1 MPGEE
6 KPYRVYRGGRQ
17 KGKVPLQARPAR
29 VSARARKEDG
39 SAYPGPGPIKQ
50 RKKWSRGRRI
60 GIAALLILL
69 LIVIWAVA
77 SYLSFRSGVEAANK
91 RLPAG
96 TAEALDHQD
105 SLIYSSPTDILLL
118 GTDHANQPGHE
129 TQHSDS
135 IMLIRTDPSLHRV
148 VYLSIPRDL
157 RATIPGVGDTRI
169 NAAMQS
175 GGPPLAIKT
184 IRSYTG
190 LPVNHVIIVDF
201 SQFKDVIDALGG
213 VTVDVPE
220 RIVSKFDCPL
230 KTNAECDRWKGW
242 RFAKGPQH
250 MSGKRALIYSRVR
263 KNLLNPADTDI
274 TRTEHQ
280 QDVLR
285 ALLRKLTGFS
295 TLVKLPFIG
304 GTLAKPL
311 ATDLSTAQFMQIGW
325 IYKRGHELHCRL
337 GGTPETL
344 PDGESVIVGEG
355 DDKEYVIQTV
365 LGKTAPLPPRPG
377 EERYGAG
384 CVTGAFPR

>member
-1 MPGEE
+1 MPREE

-17 KGKVPLQARPAR
+17 KGRVPLQSRPPR
-29 VSARARKEDG
+29 PPARARTG
-39 SAYPGPGPIKQ
+39 SGSDYPGPGPITE
-50 RKKWSRGRRI
+50 RKRRAVRTR
-60 GIAALLILL
+60 IALGVAVVLL

-77 SYLSFRSGVEAANK
+77 SYLSFRSGVSDANK
-91 RLPAG
+91 RLPPG
-96 TAEALDHQD
+96 TEEALSHQD
-105 SLIYSSPTDILLL
+105 SLIYSTPTDILLL

-135 IMLIRTDPSLHRV
+135 IMLIRTIPSLHRV

-157 RATIPGVGDTRI
+157 RVPIPGVGDTKI

-184 IRSYTG
+184 IAAYTG

-213 VTVDVPE
+213 ITVDVPE

-230 KTNAECDRWKGW
+230 KTNAECDRWPGW
-242 RFAKGPQH
+242 RFARGSQH

-263 KNLLNPADTDI
+263 KNALNPADTDI
-274 TRTEHQ
+274 SRTERQ

-285 ALLRKLTGFS
+285 AMLHKMTSVS
-295 TLVKLPFIG
+295 TLVKLPFVG
-304 GTLAKPL
+304 GKLAKPL
-311 ATDLSTAQFMQIGW
+311 ATDLSAFQFMQFGW

-344 PDGESVIVGEG
+344 PDGESVIVSEG
-355 DDKEYVIQTV
+355 DDKERVILAV
-365 LGKTAPLPPRPG
+365 KGETAPLPPRPG
-377 EERYGAG
+377 EERFGAG
-384 CVTGAFPR
+384 CVKDKFPR